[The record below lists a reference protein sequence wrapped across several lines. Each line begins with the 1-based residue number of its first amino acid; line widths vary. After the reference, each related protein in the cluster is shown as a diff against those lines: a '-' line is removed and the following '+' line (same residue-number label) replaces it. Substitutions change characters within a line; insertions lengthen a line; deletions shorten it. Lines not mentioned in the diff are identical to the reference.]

1 MRHRSSLLLVTF
13 ACLLAAPAAGAQQ
26 DPFGGAPAIPVQPQ
40 RTPATS
46 AQNGDNGLPGWQSA
60 LLLGAGAVLLGGVAW
75 LIVRDARRKAP
86 APDTT
91 KAADVERSRRER
103 EAEHQ
108 RRKQG
113 TRKKNRAA
121 KQARRHN
128 RPR

>member
-1 MRHRSSLLLVTF
+1 MRRHSVTILV
-13 ACLLAAPAAGAQQ
+13 ALVCLVATPAAGAQQ
-26 DPFGGAPAIPVQPQ
+26 DPFGGTPAIPVQPQ
-40 RTPATS
+40 PTTTPAR
-46 AQNGDNGLPGWQSA
+46 NGDNGLPGWQSA
-60 LLLGAGAVLLGGVAW
+60 LLLAAGAALLGGVAW

-86 APDTT
+86 APDAT

-108 RRKQG
+108 RRKQD

-121 KQARRHN
+121 KAARRHN